1 MTEMSLVWSEFGL
14 VKNAFFSLLAGAL
27 VSGMVGPF
35 MFMRRLGFV
44 SAGISHAL
52 LGVIGIALLFGLPLL
67 PVLVP
72 ATILLGLFMG
82 MLERRSRAG
91 VPEVAV
97 ALTWTVGMAIG
108 ITALR
113 QVKGYVPDAM
123 SYLFGNAFLL
133 SRSDVLFAW
142 GLSLLA
148 LLAVLVFF
156 KGLLAC
162 AVDEEFAVSQGLPA
176 RGLYYLL
183 LVIVS
188 LAVLSLVRSLGVIL
202 MIAMLLVP
210 PAIGEK
216 RSRGVLGMFLW
227 TLGINLFTVCVGLWL
242 ALKVDLP
249 VSVAITFVL
258 GALYILL

>member
-1 MTEMSLVWSEFGL
+1 MIEIPLDWSGLGL
-14 VKNAFFSLLAGAL
+14 VKNAFLSLLGGAL
-27 VSGMVGPF
+27 VSALVGPF

-52 LGVIGIALLFGLPLL
+52 LGVIGVALLFGLPLSA
-67 PVLVP
+67 VLVP
-72 ATILLGLFMG
+72 ATVVLGLFMG
-82 MLERRSRAG
+82 MLERRSRSGA
-91 VPEVAV
+91 PEVAV

-133 SRSDVLFAW
+133 SGSDVLFAW
-142 GLSLLA
+142 GLSLSA
-148 LLAVLVFF
+148 SLAVLLFF
-156 KGLLAC
+156 RGLLAC

-183 LVIVS
+183 LVIIS
-188 LAVLSLVRSLGVIL
+188 LAVLSLVKSLGVIL

-210 PAIGEK
+210 PAIGERK
-216 RSRGVLGMFLW
+216 SRGILGMFLW

-242 ALKVDLP
+242 ALRMDLP

-258 GALYILL
+258 AGLYILL